1 MPYLPPAARA
11 VSGLIAA
18 VFLLLSGYMATRLY
32 HIGFM
37 NAGRGLGGLLLGIVV
52 PAGFG
57 ILFSYLT
64 LTGGSEKR
72 NA

>member
-1 MPYLPPAARA
+1 MAT
-11 VSGLIAA
+11 

-37 NAGRGLGGLLLGIVV
+37 DAGRGLGGLLLGIIV

-57 ILFSYLT
+57 LLFSYLT
-64 LTGGSEKR
+64 LTGNSEKQ